1 MSSLGSIADVQE
13 ILASLSRQEKPSMK
27 SPCLPVPVFGRLG
40 RSVAVVA
47 LVVLCGGIGWLA
59 AQQPLPSD
67 RLKSTEEENLKLY
80 KRFADEMLRLAQR
93 WEKSDN
99 PEDRERAKVLRAALT
114 LGEQRGVENL
124 FKDLIQGLSTPN
136 PTSGDFETL
145 LGKDAR
151 LLAALREILL
161 TLTTE
166 DEAERLRRQIT
177 EMHKAIA
184 ELKQLKRDLENVRAR
199 TENPRADSDKVA
211 KDQRELAQR
220 TQDLASRLGGQEGK
234 GATSNAQAGRDDRA
248 ETKPESK
255 PGEAAPEARPDTP
268 DSKGDTKAGGDNTA
282 SPAESRSA
290 SPQNIA
296 AGEDRDAPKDPQAAG
311 SKPSEAKP
319 SDSNQNPNSGDN
331 SSNSNSNNQNSNQ
344 NPNNPGQ
351 SGNPNQNPNAN
362 NPNANNPN
370 AGQQQAG
377 ASKSQGEGKGE
388 SRSSNGQQGGQSKP
402 MNQQAS
408 GSQGSSGQQQAGSS
422 KPSGSQSDGQSG
434 GQQGNNSQQ
443 RDPAQQNVQEAVP
456 PQQGAEQ
463 DIRNNKRE
471 EASKKQDEAIRK
483 IEEAIRELEKRLKQ
497 MREKELL
504 KLLANL
510 EERINR
516 MLRMQIEVREA
527 TIRIDQAIQRNNGQR
542 TTADL
547 QKAQVEAEKEM
558 QIILE
563 ADKAL
568 QLMENEGSAVVFAGV
583 LREVRGDMETVRK
596 RLEAGRVEKQTQD
609 IEQDII
615 DQLLMMREALK
626 KARQDLENKPSDSQ
640 PSDPNARPSKP
651 KLIDL
656 LNELKLVRSL
666 QDQVNKRTISYG
678 KQEPGEQAKDPL
690 LQEEIR
696 KLGERQRVIQ
706 EMLHKIAT
714 QANQ

>member
-1 MSSLGSIADVQE
+1 MSAFRSTGLFQVRGRQLIAM
-13 ILASLSRQEKPSMK
+13 LL
-27 SPCLPVPVFGRLG
+27 VFGVG
-40 RSVAVVA
+40 V
-47 LVVLCGGIGWLA
+47 GWLA
-59 AQQPLPSD
+59 AQPPTNPAE

-99 PEDRERAKVLRAALT
+99 TEDRERAKVLRAALT
-114 LGEQRGVENL
+114 LAEQRGVENL
-124 FKDLIQGLSTPN
+124 FKDLIKGLSSPN
-136 PTSGDFETL
+136 LSSGDFETL

-161 TLTTE
+161 TLQSE

-177 EMHKAIA
+177 EIQKAIA
-184 ELKQLKRDLENVRAR
+184 ELKMLKRDLENVRAR
-199 TENPRADSDKVA
+199 TENPRSDANRIA
-211 KDQRELAQR
+211 KEQRDLAQR
-220 TQDLASRLGGQEGK
+220 TQDLADRLGGKDGK
-234 GATSNAQAGRDDRA
+234 GSSNNAQAGSDDRA
-248 ETKPESK
+248 VSKPETR

-268 DSKGDTKAGGDNTA
+268 DSKAVSKPAAGQAAGN
-282 SPAESRSA
+282 PAENRPSGPA
-290 SPQNIA
+290 NDTA
-296 AGEDRDAPKDPQAAG
+296 AGEDREAPKDPNAAT
-311 SKPSEAKP
+311 AKP
-319 SDSNQNPNSGDN
+319 GQSASQNPADNQSGTQN
-331 SSNSNSNNQNSNQ
+331 NAGNNQNSGNSGNQ
-344 NPNNPGQ
+344 NPNNNGNQ
-351 SGNPNQNPNAN
+351 SNANQNSGNSANP
-362 NPNANNPN
+362 
-370 AGQQQAG
+370 GQQQAG
-377 ASKSQGEGKGE
+377 ASKSQAEGKGE
-388 SRSSNGQQGGQSKP
+388 SRSNNGQQGGQGKP
-402 MNQQAS
+402 MSQQAS
-408 GSQGSSGQQQAGSS
+408 GNQGSQGSQQAGSA
-422 KPSGSQSDGQSG
+422 KPSGGSSSSQSGSQSGGQSG
-434 GQQGNNSQQ
+434 SQGGNQQQGGNNGSQ

-471 EASKKQDEAIRK
+471 EASKKQDDALRK
-483 IEEAIRELEKRLKQ
+483 LDDALRELERRLKQ
-497 MREKELL
+497 LREKELL

-510 EERINR
+510 EERVNR

-542 TTADL
+542 TIADL
-547 QKAQVEAEKEM
+547 QKAQIEAEKEM
-558 QIILE
+558 QIIIE

-568 QLMENEGSAVVFAGV
+568 QLMENEGSAVVFASV

-615 DQLLMMREALK
+615 DQLTLMREALK
-626 KARQDLENKPSDSQ
+626 KARQDLQNQPSNPS
-640 PSDPNARPSKP
+640 PSDPNAKQGKP

-666 QDQVNKRTISYG
+666 QDQVNKRTISYS

-714 QANQ
+714 KANE

>member
-1 MSSLGSIADVQE
+1 
-13 ILASLSRQEKPSMK
+13 
-27 SPCLPVPVFGRLG
+27 
-40 RSVAVVA
+40 
-47 LVVLCGGIGWLA
+47 
-59 AQQPLPSD
+59 
-67 RLKSTEEENLKLY
+67 
-80 KRFADEMLRLAQR
+80 
-93 WEKSDN
+93 
-99 PEDRERAKVLRAALT
+99 
-114 LGEQRGVENL
+114 
-124 FKDLIQGLSTPN
+124 
-136 PTSGDFETL
+136 
-145 LGKDAR
+145 
-151 LLAALREILL
+151 
-161 TLTTE
+161 
-166 DEAERLRRQIT
+166 
-177 EMHKAIA
+177 
-184 ELKQLKRDLENVRAR
+184 
-199 TENPRADSDKVA
+199 
-211 KDQRELAQR
+211 
-220 TQDLASRLGGQEGK
+220 
-234 GATSNAQAGRDDRA
+234 
-248 ETKPESK
+248 
-255 PGEAAPEARPDTP
+255 
-268 DSKGDTKAGGDNTA
+268 
-282 SPAESRSA
+282 
-290 SPQNIA
+290 
-296 AGEDRDAPKDPQAAG
+296 
-311 SKPSEAKP
+311 
-319 SDSNQNPNSGDN
+319 
-331 SSNSNSNNQNSNQ
+331 
-344 NPNNPGQ
+344 
-351 SGNPNQNPNAN
+351 
-362 NPNANNPN
+362 
-370 AGQQQAG
+370 
-377 ASKSQGEGKGE
+377 
-388 SRSSNGQQGGQSKP
+388 